1 MFIYCAAFC
10 LSPDS
15 FVALCKTIKLNLP
28 AVDTQIWHSSSNLA
42 VSLVCSGDFEEFQH
56 KTL

>member
-1 MFIYCAAFC
+1 MYCIYCAAFC

-15 FVALCKTIKLNLP
+15 FVALCKTIMLNLP
-28 AVDTQIWHSSSNLA
+28 AVDTQIWHLSSNLA
-42 VSLVCSGDFEEFQH
+42 VSGDFEEFQH